1 MVRRSRNQIVLGPV
15 QVLGLDDEKR
25 GRDVFQAR
33 RESVSTRWNL
43 CGSLFLG
50 TDQLRRLVEAG
61 LL

>member
-1 MVRRSRNQIVLGPV
+1 MVRRSRNQIVLVLV
-15 QVLGLDDEKR
+15 QVLGPRRRER
-25 GRDVFQAR
+25 GRDVLQAR